1 MTSEYEL
8 TLSPKTL
15 ENADPRAKA
24 VLEKAKTQTGSIPNM
39 YAGMANSPGL
49 LETYLDGMARFRK
62 DSGFTRAEQEVVLL
76 TVSRVNGCDYC
87 MAAHSWIADRMS
99 KVPPPVT
106 EAIRSGQAI
115 PDAKLAALSA
125 FTDKLVATRGL
136 PSKADVE
143 AFLGAGYSERH
154 VLEIILA
161 IGVKTLSNY
170 SNHLLH
176 TPLDEMFAGR
186 EWKESA

>member
-15 ENADPRAKA
+15 ENADPGAKA
-24 VLEKAKTQTGSIPNM
+24 VLEKAKAQTGSIPNM
-39 YAGMANSPGL
+39 YSGMANSPGL

-62 DSGFTRAEQEVVLL
+62 DSGFTRPEQEVVLL
-76 TVSRVNGCDYC
+76 TISRINGCEYC

-99 KVPPPVT
+99 KVPQLVT
-106 EAIRSGQAI
+106 EAIRSGLAI
-115 PDAKLAALSA
+115 PDSKLAALST
-125 FTDKLVATRGL
+125 FTATLLATHGL
-136 PSKADVE
+136 PSKAEVL

-176 TPLDEMFAGR
+176 TPIDEMFAGR